1 MVVAADVGADEPG
14 GSRASPVEMSD
25 LLDGLEGDARR
36 DRAELIA
43 WLLGRGFSAD
53 QIRGS
58 LAPMMLPANRMMGDY
73 GLYVSAREMSRMTG
87 VELELLQQ
95 LQRAVGLPR
104 IDDPDAAVLARVD
117 AEAAAR
123 TTFFVDF
130 GIDTEEAV
138 ALVRVLMEGLHR
150 AVATMQETAYRMLVE
165 PGASEV
171 KLAQTAEAL
180 TRQAMPRI
188 GPMIEGLLLLEFRRM
203 FEAEGIGA
211 AERATGRLPGAR
223 QVAVAFADLVGFT
236 QLGEALPPEDL
247 ARLASRFAELAHDVV
262 VAPVW
267 FIKTI
272 GDAVMLVSP
281 EPVVLVNT
289 VLELV
294 EVAAVT
300 SGLPQLRAGVATGLA
315 VSHGGDWYGSPVN
328 MASRVTGV
336 ARHGTVLV
344 TESAR
349 ESVGG
354 AEGFQWSSA
363 GTHHLKGIPG
373 QVELFRVSRVAH

>member
-1 MVVAADVGADEPG
+1 M
-14 GSRASPVEMSD
+14 PVEMSG
-25 LLDGLEGDARR
+25 LLEGLQGDARR
-36 DRAELIA
+36 DRAALIA
-43 WLLGRGFSAD
+43 WLLGRGFRAD

-73 GLYVSAREMSRMTG
+73 GLYVSAREMSQMTG
-87 VELELLQQ
+87 VDVELLQK

-104 IDDPDAAVLARVD
+104 IDDPDAAVLSRVD
-117 AEAAAR
+117 AEAAAC
-123 TTFFVDF
+123 TTFFVEF
-130 GIDTEEAV
+130 GIDAEEAV

-150 AVATMQETAYRMLVE
+150 AVATMQETAYRMLVR

-171 KLAQTAEAL
+171 ELAQVAEAL
-180 TRQAMPRI
+180 ARQAMPRI

-236 QLGEALPPEDL
+236 QLGEALAPEEL

-294 EVAAVT
+294 EVAAAT

-336 ARHGTVLV
+336 AGHGTVLV
-344 TESAR
+344 TESVR

-354 AEGFQWSSA
+354 AEGFEWSSA

-373 QVELFRVSRVAH
+373 PVELFRVSRAPH